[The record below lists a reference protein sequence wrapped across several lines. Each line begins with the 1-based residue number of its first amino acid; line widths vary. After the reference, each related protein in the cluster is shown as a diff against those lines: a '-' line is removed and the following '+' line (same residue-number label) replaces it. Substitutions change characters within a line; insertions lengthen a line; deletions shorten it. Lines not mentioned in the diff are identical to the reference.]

1 MIYSCLGNA
10 VILLLLLSSFT
21 EKRVICF
28 RIIKMLWQP
37 AENRSKYR
45 PQFSHPHDIELL
57 DEQGNPK
64 HFKIIFGLL

>member
-1 MIYSCLGNA
+1 MLQNYQDVMATC
-10 VILLLLLSSFT
+10 
-21 EKRVICF
+21 
-28 RIIKMLWQP
+28 MLWQP